1 MTQASVQEWRV
12 SETRDSQQLQPL
24 WAAFLLVKADSVN
37 LLSTF
42 TVLDR
47 STHIPGSGVEGFR
60 IDWRMIHLRSQAP
73 VVTLE

>member
-1 MTQASVQEWRV
+1 M
-12 SETRDSQQLQPL
+12 
-24 WAAFLLVKADSVN
+24 KADSVN